1 MKSTVATALSL
12 VAVLAAG
19 ALAAAANF
27 RVLAGPDEA
36 ANASTIG
43 AAAPG
48 VVEDAAPAPERAGDD
63 GPQTFTVGSAG
74 RLTLDATG
82 GLHLVRAEPSFGWR
96 AEHRPAPA
104 GTVVVAFLP
113 PSGPGIVVTAD
124 PGPDGIRVVA
134 HEETT
139 ASARPVG
146 DDDLEQD
153 DD

>member
-27 RVLAGPDEA
+27 RVLAGPDDA
-36 ANASTIG
+36 AGASTIG
-43 AAAPG
+43 TGASSA
-48 VVEDAAPAPERAGDD
+48 VEDAAPPVDATL
-63 GPQTFTVGSAG
+63 GPQTYTVGPAG

-82 GLHLVRAEPSFGWR
+82 GLHLVRTEPALGWR
-96 AEHRPAPA
+96 AEHRPSPA
-104 GTVVVAFLP
+104 GTVVVAFHP
-113 PSGPGIVVTAD
+113 TSGPAIVVTAER
-124 PGPDGIRVVA
+124 GRDGIHVVA

-139 ASARPVG
+139 TSARPVA
-146 DDDLEQD
+146 DDDLERD